1 MITYSSIYDTI
12 AYNED
17 IFVYKLND
25 FIIYWMGNSVGCDW
39 QLLSQLIFLI
49 GPLNDLKA
57 LYNQMTMINFQ
68 RKEKKRKINKI
79 VL

>member
-1 MITYSSIYDTI
+1 
-12 AYNED
+12 
-17 IFVYKLND
+17 
-25 FIIYWMGNSVGCDW
+25 MGNSVGCDW

-57 LYNQMTMINFQ
+57 LYNQMAMINFQ